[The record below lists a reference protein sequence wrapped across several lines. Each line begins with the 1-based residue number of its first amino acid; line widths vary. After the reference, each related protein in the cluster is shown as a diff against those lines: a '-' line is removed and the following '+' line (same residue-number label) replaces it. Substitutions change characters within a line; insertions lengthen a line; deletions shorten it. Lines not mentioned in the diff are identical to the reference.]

1 VNVSHRIATR
11 TGVISNL
18 VLAFVLAGV
27 LAADTAAVAGR
38 HANWPFELAVAAI
51 VCALALFRGRH
62 RAWAVTA
69 GLVVC
74 GGAGVAADVARLPS
88 QPGFAATLALLVLG
102 AVGVRVLAA
111 FPAVLVAVAGAVVL
125 VAGRFVL
132 RGEYAVAFGFLGLL
146 AWGGAL
152 AAGAW
157 MRLLD
162 IRRQLALDNARRDER
177 LELARELHDVVA
189 HHVAGIVVQ
198 AQAARIAAAK
208 RPQTL
213 DATLAGIESAGNDAL
228 AAMRRVVSL
237 LRESDAAGHSSG
249 PERLTDLVGRFASHG
264 PAVRLRLPSGDQ
276 PPWPPEV
283 ASTVYRI
290 VQEALTNVIL
300 HAPGAASVDVT
311 VGEGSSGVFVEVT
324 DDAPGRV
331 AVGSR
336 WDAPGG
342 GHGLTGMRERAA
354 ALGGTLRA
362 GPGPEGGWM
371 VAATLPLP
379 ALPGRRNA

>member
-1 VNVSHRIATR
+1 MNVSHRIATR

-27 LAADTAAVAGR
+27 LAADTAAAAAR
-38 HANWPFELAVAAI
+38 HANWPFELAVGAV
-51 VCALALFRGRH
+51 VCALALLRGRNQ
-62 RAWAVTA
+62 AWAVTA

-74 GGAGVAADVARLPS
+74 GAAGVAADVARLPS

-102 AVGVRVLAA
+102 AVGVRVCAP
-111 FPAVLVAVAGAVVL
+111 FPAVLVAVAGAAAL

-132 RGEYAVAFGFLGLL
+132 RGEYAVAYSFLGLL

-152 AAGAW
+152 AIGAW

-162 IRRQLALDNARRDER
+162 IRRHLALDNARRDER

-198 AQAARIAAAK
+198 AQAARIAAVR
-208 RPQTL
+208 RPDTL
-213 DATLAGIESAGNDAL
+213 DSTLAGIESAGNDAL
-228 AAMRRVVSL
+228 AAMRRVVGL
-237 LRESDAAGHSSG
+237 LRENDAAGRTSG
-249 PERLTDLVGRFASHG
+249 PEQLTELVGRFASHG
-264 PAVRLRLPSGDQ
+264 PAVRLCLPGGDL
-276 PPWPPEV
+276 PAWPPEV
-283 ASTVYRI
+283 AATVYRI

-300 HAPGAASVDVT
+300 HAPEAATVSVT
-311 VGEGSSGVFVEVT
+311 VGEGPSGVFVEVT
-324 DDAPGRV
+324 DDAPGR
-331 AVGSR
+331 AVGGR
-336 WDAPGG
+336 WEAP
-342 GHGLTGMRERAA
+342 GHGLTGMRERAE
-354 ALGGTLRA
+354 ALGGTLHA
-362 GPGPEGGWM
+362 GPGPDGGWV

>member
-1 VNVSHRIATR
+1 VNVSHCIATR

-18 VLAFVLAGV
+18 VLALVLAGA

-38 HANWPFELAVAAI
+38 HANWPFELAVGAVAG
-51 VCALALFRGRH
+51 ALALFRGRNQ
-62 RAWAVTA
+62 AWAVTA
-69 GLVVC
+69 GLVLC
-74 GGAGVAADVARLPS
+74 GVAGVAADVARLPS

-146 AWGGAL
+146 AWGGTL
-152 AAGAW
+152 AIGAW

-162 IRRQLALDNARRDER
+162 IRRHLALDNARRDER
-177 LELARELHDVVA
+177 LELARELHDIVA

-208 RPQTL
+208 RPQIL

-237 LRESDAAGHSSG
+237 LRESDAADPSSA
-249 PERLTDLVGRFASHG
+249 PERLTDLVGRFARLG
-264 PAVRLRLPSGDQ
+264 PAVRLCLPGGDQ

-300 HAPGAASVDVT
+300 HAAHAATVGVT
-311 VGEGSSGVFVEVT
+311 VGESPSGVFVEVT
-324 DDAPGRV
+324 DDAPGR
-331 AVGSR
+331 AALGRR

-342 GHGLTGMRERAA
+342 GHGLTGMRERAE

-362 GPGPEGGWM
+362 GPGPEGGWV

-379 ALPGRRNA
+379 ARRNA